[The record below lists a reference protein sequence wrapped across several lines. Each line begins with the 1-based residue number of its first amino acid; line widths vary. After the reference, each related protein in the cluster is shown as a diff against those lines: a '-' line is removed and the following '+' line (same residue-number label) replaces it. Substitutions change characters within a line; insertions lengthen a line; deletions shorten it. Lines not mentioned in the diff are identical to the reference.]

1 MLIISVSGK
10 GKLMSIKKDN
20 LMTKTYVITGSTS
33 GIGKAVLEKLSAKKD
48 NLIFA
53 GYRNEKKLPE
63 QIPDNVKYFYIDMT
77 DRDFVIKACENIKSQ
92 AKHVDTL
99 INVAGNVVAG
109 PIEKIDTQRLRA
121 QFEVNTFSHIELT
134 QNLMEILD
142 NSKIINISSMSSF
155 GNFPFIS
162 PYCASKRALD
172 IFFNALELENHK
184 NIRVISV
191 KPGVIATTIWEKSV
205 NSNLEYLENCDG
217 YEKELEFVKNN
228 ALKNTKKGLP
238 VSRVAD
244 LILKVDALRN
254 PKSSYTVGKDAKFAQ
269 ILSLL
274 PQGAVNKIIKFG
286 MKYRMDL

>member
-1 MLIISVSGK
+1 MG
-10 GKLMSIKKDN
+10 
-20 LMTKTYVITGSTS
+20 KTYVITGSTS
-33 GIGKAVLEKLSAKKD
+33 GIGRAVLENLAVNKD
-48 NLIFA
+48 NSIFA
-53 GYRNEKKLPE
+53 GYRNEQKLP
-63 QIPDNVKYFYIDMT
+63 QNIPDNIKYFYIDMT
-77 DRDFVIKACENIKSQ
+77 DRKSIITACEQIKSQ
-92 AKHVDTL
+92 TKHIDTL

-109 PIEKIDTQRLRA
+109 PIEKIDTQRLRQ

-142 NSKIINISSMSSF
+142 NSKIINVSSMSSF

-191 KPGVIATTIWEKSV
+191 KPGVIATHIWEKSV
-205 NSNLEYLENCDG
+205 EANLEYLENCAG

-228 ALKNTKKGLP
+228 ALKNTQKGLP
-238 VSRVAD
+238 VSKVAD
-244 LILKVDALRN
+244 LIVKIDGEKN

-274 PQGAVNKIIKFG
+274 PQGLVNKIIKFG
-286 MKYRMDL
+286 MKYIMDL